1 MSTSSKIIIIGC
13 ITIIVLSKSFAEEYL
28 IAQSQTGSMPLF
40 FKPFQY
46 RLSPITVNDF
56 SDPDECLV
64 RNGLPNFSKK
74 ISQAKGQI
82 KVGYIGGSITRANDQ
97 YRGQSLDY
105 LRQTFPKIDF
115 QGINAGVSGTGTEL
129 GAFRIREQLLDYHP
143 DLVFIEFAVNGGS
156 VEALEGMVRQIMRH
170 NPTTDICFIYT
181 ISGNQ
186 TTSYQQGELPVRIK
200 NFETLAAYYGI
211 PSIHLG
217 LYPSKLIKEGKLNWR
232 GPSGSVPKAFSSDG
246 VHPNPEGGD
255 LYAEAIARGFRKILN
270 TKGVYRKGLPAKKT
284 ETDWEN
290 ATMFNAYKILKNSGY
305 TAIECL
311 KKPDFIQFS
320 GWFEHVILVK
330 EGQSLNFEFKGNG
343 FGLFDIGGPEAGA
356 LEFIIDNIPAS
367 FSKISE
373 VQFQLNPNGAVYQI
387 NRFNSFCNNRYRGQ
401 FFWIDMPEGLHRI
414 TILVKKS
421 TIDKPMI
428 LGSEN
433 LEDYKSRPDIYSLNQ
448 LVLGRILVKGDNV
461 QMMINNE

>member
-1 MSTSSKIIIIGC
+1 MNSRRILLFF
-13 ITIIVLSKSFAEEYL
+13 IVMAHCLNFSAQSKSISDEQL
-28 IAQSQTGSMPLF
+28 IAQSQTGSLPLF

-56 SDPDECLV
+56 FDPEECLV

-105 LRQTFPKIDF
+105 LQQTFPKIDF
-115 QGINAGVSGTGTEL
+115 KGINAGVSGTGTEL

-156 VEALEGMVRQIMRH
+156 VEALEGMVRQIFKH

-217 LYPSKLIKEGKLNWR
+217 LYPSKLIKEGKLNWK

-270 TKGVYRKGLPAKKT
+270 SKGVYRTGLPSKKT
-284 ETDWEN
+284 ESDWEN
-290 ATMFNAYKILKNSGY
+290 ATMFNAYKMLKNRGY
-305 TAIECL
+305 NAVECL

-330 EGQSLNFEFKGNG
+330 EGQSINFEFNGNG

-356 LEFIIDNIPAS
+356 LEFIIDDIPAR
-367 FSKISE
+367 FNKISE
-373 VQFQLNPNGAVYQI
+373 VQFQLNPNGAVRQI

-401 FFWIDMPEGLHRI
+401 FFWIEMPYGFHRLKI
-414 TILVKKS
+414 NILKS
-421 TIDKPMI
+421 ELDKSVI
-428 LGSEN
+428 LGSQN
-433 LEDYKSRPDIYSLNQ
+433 LSDYLNRESVYNLNQ
-448 LVLGRILVKGDNV
+448 LIMGRILLKGTDLNGY
-461 QMMINNE
+461 